1 MAFGYRMEA
10 KCHQGDELA
19 GGESASISSN
29 FTLMAFGY
37 RMKAI
42 SILGREVM
50 QPRGLIGLGHDS
62 IDFCGPE
69 IAQVSTA
76 TGCTLRYV
84 YLLSESRLFK
94 SSHRQPVT
102 QCSFTVRKA
111 RIGLDC

>member
-1 MAFGYRMEA
+1 MLTTFV
-10 KCHQGDELA
+10 
-19 GGESASISSN
+19 ESKLI
-29 FTLMAFGY
+29 FLMLLGY

-111 RIGLDC
+111 RIGLDCLLL